1 MHVLEKTPLEKKIW
15 IEKSIIIIIPL
26 QATLRTLGGGGGGGG
41 TPYFWYNAF
50 VVVVVAAFV
59 VEAD

>member
-15 IEKSIIIIIPL
+15 IEKSIVIIIPL
-26 QATLRTLGGGGGGGG
+26 QAALRTLGGGGG

-50 VVVVVAAFV
+50 VVVVAAASV